1 VQDGI
6 MLTLLSEQPLLLLA
20 LLLLLGAL
28 LGSVRIRGVEIGPAA
43 VLFAAIGVSA
53 LGVAND
59 VRLQVPELVGTLGLV
74 LFTYTVGIIAGPSFF
89 ASLRRGW
96 QVMLMVV
103 VALASGGVLAVVAG
117 KLLGLAMPVVA
128 GIFAGSLTNTP
139 ALAAATERSGDTAGP
154 TIGYSI
160 AYLWGVVAMLIAAA
174 WSLRHRGTET
184 PVSEPIVHQTV
195 RVEVHD
201 EPTLAEL
208 AVRYAGTVNFSRLKH
223 GHFASPTLVPDEGER
238 LGFNDLITVVGPR
251 DVVERVTRDLGHR
264 SSHDIV
270 EDPSDLDY
278 RRVTISNRAIAGRTL
293 AEIDLDERFG
303 AHVSRIRRGDLDLV
317 ASPGF
322 TVQMGDRVR
331 VIAPASRM
339 EKVTAHLGD
348 SERGLS
354 DINPTGFALGL
365 GLGILVGL
373 VHIPLPGGGFALGV
387 AAGTLLSGLV
397 FGRLGRVGPLVTSM
411 SSGAAQ
417 TLSHF
422 GMITFLAYAGTRAG
436 QQITGAIRS
445 DVGWKAAVVGLVV
458 TSGVALLML
467 VLGRRVNHLG
477 GTEHAGVIGGGATQP
492 AVLAFA
498 NERTG
503 FDTRVGLGYVLVY
516 PAAMIAKIL
525 LAQALA
531 GLS

>member
-1 VQDGI
+1 
-6 MLTLLSEQPLLLLA
+6 MLTLLNEQPLLLLA
-20 LLLLLGAL
+20 LLLLLGAV
-28 LGSVRIRGVEIGPAA
+28 LGAVRVGGVEIGPAA

-59 VRLQVPELVGTLGLV
+59 VKLQIPDLVGTLGLV
-74 LFTYTVGIIAGPSFF
+74 LFTYTVGITAGPSFF

-103 VALASGGVLAVVAG
+103 GALAAGAALAIATG
-117 KLLGLAMPVVA
+117 KALGLSMPVVA

-139 ALAAATERSGDTAGP
+139 ALAAATERSGDPAGP

-160 AYLWGVVAMLIAAA
+160 AYLWGVVGLLLAAA
-174 WSLRHRGTET
+174 WSLRHRGVET
-184 PVSEPIVHQTV
+184 PVNEPIVHQTV
-195 RVEVHD
+195 RVEIHD
-201 EPTLAEL
+201 GPTLAEL
-208 AVRYAGTVNFSRLKH
+208 TQRYAAKVTFSRLKH
-223 GHFASPTLVPDEGER
+223 GHFASPTLVPDEDER
-238 LGFNDLITVVGPR
+238 LGFNDLITVVGAR
-251 DVVERVTRDLGHR
+251 DVVERVTEDLGHR

-270 EDPSDLDY
+270 EDRSDLDY
-278 RRVTISNRAIAGRTL
+278 RRVTISNRSLAGRTL
-293 AEIDLDERFG
+293 AEINLDERFG
-303 AHVSRIRRGDLDLV
+303 AHVSRVRRGDVDLV

-322 TVQMGDRVR
+322 TLQMGDRVR
-331 VIAPASRM
+331 VIAPTSRLA
-339 EKVTAHLGD
+339 EVTSHLGD

-365 GLGILVGL
+365 GLGLLLGI
-373 VHIPLPGGGFALGV
+373 VHIPLPGGGFSLGV
-387 AAGTLLSGLV
+387 AAGTLLTGLV

-436 QQITGAIRS
+436 QQITSAVRS
-445 DVGWKAAVVGLVV
+445 DVGWKAAVVGLVI
-458 TSGVALLML
+458 TSSVGLLML
-467 VLGRRVNHLG
+467 VLGRRLNHLG

-492 AVLAFA
+492 AILAFA

-525 LAQALA
+525 LAQVLA

>member
-1 VQDGI
+1 
-6 MLTLLSEQPLLLLA
+6 MLTLLSDQPLLLLA
-20 LLLLLGAL
+20 LLLLLGAV
-28 LGSVRIRGVEIGPAA
+28 LGSIRVGGVEIGPAA

-59 VRLQVPELVGTLGLV
+59 VKLQVPELIGTLGLV
-74 LFTYTVGIIAGPSFF
+74 LFTYTVGIVAGPNFF

-96 QVMLMVV
+96 KVMLTV
-103 VALASGGVLAVVAG
+103 VAAIASGAVIAIGAG
-117 KLLGLAMPVVA
+117 KALGLSMPVIA
-128 GIFAGSLTNTP
+128 GVFAGSLTNTP
-139 ALAAATERSGDTAGP
+139 ALAAATERSGDAAGP

-160 AYLWGVVAMLIAAA
+160 AYLWGVVGLLLAAA
-174 WSLRHRGTET
+174 WILRHRGEEG

-201 EPTLAEL
+201 EPTLADVAE
-208 AVRYAGTVNFSRLKH
+208 RYAGRVTFSRLKH
-223 GHFASPTLVPDEGER
+223 GHFASPTLVPDGDER
-238 LGFNDLITVVGPR
+238 LGLNDLVTVVGPR
-251 DVVERVTRDLGHR
+251 DVVEQLTTDLGHP
-264 SSHDIV
+264 SSHDMV
-270 EDPSDLDY
+270 EDRSDLDH
-278 RRVTISNRAIAGRTL
+278 RRVTISNRELAGRTL
-293 AEIDLDERFG
+293 GEIDLDGHFG
-303 AHVSRIRRGDLDLV
+303 AHVSRVRRGDVDLV

-331 VIAPASRM
+331 VIAPNSRM
-339 EKVTAHLGD
+339 AEVTTHLGD

-365 GLGILVGL
+365 GLGLLLGL

-387 AAGTLLSGLV
+387 AAGTLVTGLV

-436 QQITGAIRS
+436 QQITAAVRS
-445 DVGWKAAVVGLVV
+445 DVGWKAALVGLAI
-458 TSGVALLML
+458 TSGVGLLL
-467 VLGRRVNHLG
+467 VVLGRRVNRLG
-477 GTEHAGVIGGGATQP
+477 GTQHAGVIAGGATQP
-492 AVLAFA
+492 ATLAFA

-503 FDTRVGLGYVLVY
+503 FDTRVGLGYALVY
-516 PAAMIAKIL
+516 PAAMIAKIM
-525 LAQALA
+525 LAQVLA